1 MVLVILLVTTASFWN
16 SLRDPLRALQEDI
29 ALEWQGMHAVANE
42 QIRHG
47 CFPHWDPYALGG
59 QRLYANILLALFYP
73 GSVLF
78 RVLPFPQAC
87 VATWI
92 AHYAATA
99 LATYAL
105 ARGVLKVGPA
115 AAGVAAMVFALGGF
129 CLGHCNHLSFVFA
142 MPWVPL
148 LLLAVHQ
155 FHTAPGATGGR
166 RWWVVGTACLVFL
179 ILSGGGPV
187 LLTAL
192 VALAWLAGVLIV
204 RDLARQRYRNIAR
217 LGASVGAMGLAALG
231 LAAVQILPTLDL
243 YAASGRSDW
252 GMGAFLGGGIPWR
265 TLLYQLVAP
274 GVLGDLTIGS
284 WGQVSHETF
293 VFVGSIALT
302 FAVLSVLSRER
313 RSWVAALLIL
323 LVLSAVLSLG
333 DTVILRLLHA
343 MIPAVKFRQPS
354 RFVALVQLAIALLAA
369 IGMERWRTGCA
380 VATSR
385 ATHLVCWAVFLVMS
399 CAMIRT
405 LHWLDHAGESPQ
417 AFERWRA
424 AQPAGTR
431 EWLEGA
437 SQAAIAAVTTR
448 RSPLV
453 TLSLA
458 IWCGGG
464 AAVSVCSLLGP
475 RRLGLATGCLYAWCV
490 LELLLFGRGTW
501 AGQNRFP
508 GVTDRPTPVVR
519 FLMEHLGEDRFDNP
533 AAYPPLAGNRG
544 ALYGLANVFG
554 YMGSGVNVS
563 RELAALYERIQN
575 EPGQPP
581 ELNPFA
587 IRYILLLEGWTTGP
601 FQPVFR
607 DDGVVVC
614 ANPFFVPRATFLT
627 DVRRVSDMDTA
638 VALLGAAGFDPRRMG
653 LVAEGA
659 PSAGETA
666 PPPGP
671 SESCRILRWEPG
683 RIEIEAACE
692 RARWVF
698 VSTSWDKGWQGTL
711 DGAPIPLIR
720 TNVCF
725 VSARVPAG
733 RHMLKLTYETPRLR
747 AGIAVTLGTAG
758 LLIAVAVLVSI
769 HARRAGRA
777 LPV

>member
-1 MVLVILLVTTASFWN
+1 
-16 SLRDPLRALQEDI
+16 
-29 ALEWQGMHAVANE
+29 
-42 QIRHG
+42 
-47 CFPHWDPYALGG
+47 
-59 QRLYANILLALFYP
+59 LYANILLALFYP

-99 LATYAL
+99 LTTYAL

-115 AAGVAAMVFALGGF
+115 AAGLAAMVFALGGF

-142 MPWVPL
+142 IPWVPL
-148 LLLAVHQ
+148 LLLAVYQ
-155 FHTAPGATGGR
+155 FHTGPTGGR
-166 RWWVVGTACLVFL
+166 RWWAVGTTCFICL

-204 RDLARQRYRNIAR
+204 RDLFRERYRNIAR
-217 LGASVGAMGLAALG
+217 LGVGIGTMGFFALG

-252 GMGAFLGGGIPWR
+252 GTNAFLGGGIPWR

-274 GVLGDLTIGS
+274 GILGDLTIGS

-302 FAVLSVLSRER
+302 FAVLSVLSRDR
-313 RSWVAALLIL
+313 RSWVAPLLVL

-333 DTVILRLLHA
+333 DTPVLRLLHA

-369 IGMERWRTGCA
+369 IGMERWRAERA

-385 ATHLVCWAVFLVMS
+385 AAHVVCWAVFLVMAS
-399 CAMIRT
+399 AMIWT
-405 LHWLDHAGESPQ
+405 LQWLDHAGESPE
-417 AFERWRA
+417 AFERWRS
-424 AQPAGTR
+424 AQPAGMR

-437 SQAAIAAVTTR
+437 SQAAIAGVTMR
-448 RSPLV
+448 RSPFL

-458 IWCGGG
+458 VWCGGG
-464 AAVSVCSLLGP
+464 MIVSLCSLLSV

-508 GVTDRPTPVVR
+508 GVTGRPTPVVR
-519 FLMEHLGEDRFDNP
+519 FLMEHLGDDRFDNP

-544 ALYGLANVFG
+544 SLYGLANAFG

-563 RELAALYERIQN
+563 RELGALYARIQD

-601 FQPVFR
+601 FRPVFR

-627 DVRRVSDMDTA
+627 DVRRVSDTDTA
-638 VALLGAAGFDPRRMG
+638 VAMLGAPGFDPRRMG
-653 LVAEGA
+653 LVVDGV
-659 PSAGETA
+659 SSDGETSPA
-666 PPPGP
+666 PGP
-671 SESCRILRWEPG
+671 SESCRILRWDPG

-692 RARWVF
+692 RARWLF
-698 VSTSWDKGWQGTL
+698 VSTSWDRGWQGTL
-711 DGAPIPLIR
+711 DGVPVPLIR

-725 VSARVPAG
+725 ISARVPAG
-733 RHMLKLTYETPRLR
+733 RHVLTLTYETPRLR

-758 LLIAVAVLVSI
+758 LLVAAAVFVSI
-769 HARRAGRA
+769 RTRRAVRGRSFA
-777 LPV
+777 GHGECASSMTNAPTPASPSIRKK